1 MNIKYELVNLIII
14 WICVCCYSRVLVQI
28 LCSYVTLPLY
38 ALVTQVKILSYH
50 LRKLLFLNEKMPYY
64 ASFLKHK
71 YTQMGSTM
79 KPTVFNETVAK
90 AIRTWHH
97 TARKHIKQKRH
108 AGAVNVT
115 PSSLQSQPSTPS
127 PVQLLRYNSG
137 DSSYAPENQ
146 RAGQIEQHSPY
157 REAASSWSHNGENYD
172 IMQNSEQIRNRPESE
187 PVPQIHKF
195 QHEVDVESS
204 ADFSFT
210 RNPQM

>member
-1 MNIKYELVNLIII
+1 MCLL
-14 WICVCCYSRVLVQI
+14 LFQGAGTDTLQ
-28 LCSYVTLPLY
+28 LCNSSPLCFSD
-38 ALVTQVKILSYH
+38 TGEILSYH
-50 LRKLLFLNEKMPYY
+50 LKKLLFLNEKMPYY
-64 ASFLKHK
+64 ASFLKNK

-108 AGAVNVT
+108 AGAVTVT
-115 PSSLQSQPSTPS
+115 PLPLQSQPSTPS
-127 PVQLLRYNSG
+127 PVQLLRYYSG
-137 DSSYAPENQ
+137 DSSSAPENQ

-157 REAASSWSHNGENYD
+157 REAASSWSHNDENYD

-195 QHEVDVESS
+195 QNEVDVESS